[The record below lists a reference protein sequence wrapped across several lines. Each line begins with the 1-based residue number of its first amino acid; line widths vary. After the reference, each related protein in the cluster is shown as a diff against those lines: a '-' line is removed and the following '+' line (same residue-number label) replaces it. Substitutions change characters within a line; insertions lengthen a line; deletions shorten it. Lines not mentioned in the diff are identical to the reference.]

1 MLLLWSPTGTP
12 VLGLNEAESPVDSG
26 RQTPAPGQWI
36 EGAKALAAFQAEHSA
51 TGQSGKNQHHGSKA
65 MTLKDVTSVCQ
76 HGAKHGLSHSFMF
89 RPLGEHYAT
98 ARVTVFHESG
108 ESIFSEIGFSTD
120 FKGARSQEQALGS
133 AKTYYH
139 KYMLSGLYG
148 LANDDDDD
156 GESAVRSQAAQAA
169 KPVAKPVAT
178 PKQQSAPPVPSPAQV
193 EKAMNAVVSD
203 GAPDL
208 PITSE
213 AKANSLRILKSDP
226 KAKAAFIAQ
235 FYPSKSH
242 LVASDVKTMGHAQF
256 LDEQELVSIPF

>member
-1 MLLLWSPTGTP
+1 MGLPETESPTNSGQSTP
-12 VLGLNEAESPVDSG
+12 V
-26 RQTPAPGQWI
+26 PGQWI
-36 EGAKALAAFQAEHSA
+36 AGAKALAAFQAEHSA

-65 MTLKDVTSVCQ
+65 MTLKDVTTVCQ

-98 ARVTVFHESG
+98 ARVTLFHESG
-108 ESIFSEIGFSTD
+108 ESIFSEINFSTD

-156 GESAVRSQAAQAA
+156 AESAVRSQAAQAS

-178 PKQQSAPPVPSPAQV
+178 PKQQSAPPAASPAKV
-193 EKAMNAVVSD
+193 EEAMNAAVA
-203 GAPDL
+203 GAAITPD
-208 PITSE
+208 
-213 AKANSLRILKSDP
+213 AKANSLRILKTEDG
-226 KAKAAFIAQ
+226 KAKAAFLAK
-235 FYPSKSH
+235 FYPSKSK
-242 LVASDVKTMGHAQF
+242 LIGSDISTMEHAEF
-256 LDEQELVSIPF
+256 LDQFEMSTVPF

>member
-1 MLLLWSPTGTP
+1 MGLPETESPTNSGQSTP
-12 VLGLNEAESPVDSG
+12 V
-26 RQTPAPGQWI
+26 PGQWI
-36 EGAKALAAFQAEHSA
+36 AGAKALAAFQAEHSA

-65 MTLKDVTSVCQ
+65 MTLKDVTTVCQ

-98 ARVTVFHESG
+98 ARVTLFHESG

-156 GESAVRSQAAQAA
+156 GESAVRSQAAQAS
-169 KPVAKPVAT
+169 KPAAKPVAT
-178 PKQQSAPPVPSPAQV
+178 PKQQSAPPAASPAKV
-193 EKAMNAVVSD
+193 EEAMNAAVA
-203 GAPDL
+203 GAAITPD
-208 PITSE
+208 
-213 AKANSLRILKSDP
+213 AKANSLRILKTEDG
-226 KAKAAFIAQ
+226 KAKAAFLAK
-235 FYPSKSH
+235 FYPSKSK
-242 LVASDVKTMGHAQF
+242 LIGSDISTMEHAEF
-256 LDEQELVSIPF
+256 LDQFEMSTVPF

>member
-1 MLLLWSPTGTP
+1 MGLPETESPT
-12 VLGLNEAESPVDSG
+12 NSG
-26 RQTPAPGQWI
+26 QSTPAPGQWI
-36 EGAKALAAFQAEHSA
+36 AGAKALAAFQAEHSA

-76 HGAKHGLSHSFMF
+76 GGAKHGLSHSFMF
-89 RPLGEHYAT
+89 RPLGENYAT

-156 GESAVRSQAAQAA
+156 GESAVRSQAAQAP

-178 PKQQSAPPVPSPAQV
+178 PKQQSAPAPAASPAKV
-193 EKAMNAVVSD
+193 EEAMKEAIADLNITPTAKENA
-203 GAPDL
+203 
-208 PITSE
+208 
-213 AKANSLRILKSDP
+213 LRILKKEDG
-226 KAKAAFIAQ
+226 KAKAAFMAK
-235 FYPSKSH
+235 FYPSKSK
-242 LVASDVKTMGHAQF
+242 LIGSDISTMEHAEF
-256 LDEQELVSIPF
+256 LDQFEMSTVPF

>member
-1 MLLLWSPTGTP
+1 M
-12 VLGLNEAESPVDSG
+12 
-26 RQTPAPGQWI
+26 
-36 EGAKALAAFQAEHSA
+36 AAFQAGYSA

-76 HGAKHGLSHSFMF
+76 HGATHGLSHSFTL
-89 RPLGEHYAT
+89 RLSPLGESYAI

-156 GESAVRSQAAQAA
+156 GESAVRSQAAQTPKPAA
-169 KPVAKPVAT
+169 KPVAA
-178 PKQQSAPPVPSPAQV
+178 PKQQSAPAPAPSPAKTEEAIQ
-193 EKAMNAVVSD
+193 AVV
-203 GAPDL
+203 AAHDL
-208 PITSE
+208 IQPITPE
-213 AKANSLRILKSDP
+213 KVAAHDLNQPITPENKEMALRIIKNPDG
-226 KAKAAFIAQ
+226 KAKAAFMAK
-235 FYPSKSH
+235 FYPSKSK
-242 LVASDVKTMGHAQF
+242 LIGSDINTMEHAEFLGQF
-256 LDEQELVSIPF
+256 EISAAPF

>member
-1 MLLLWSPTGTP
+1 MGTP
-12 VLGLNEAESPVDSG
+12 ETESPINSG
-26 RQTPAPGQWI
+26 HQAPDQWI
-36 EGAKALAAFQAEHSA
+36 AGAKAMAAFQAGYSA

-76 HGAKHGLSHSFMF
+76 HGATHGLSHSFTL
-89 RPLGEHYAT
+89 RLSPLGESYAI

-156 GESAVRSQAAQAA
+156 GESAVRSQAAQTPKPAA
-169 KPVAKPVAT
+169 KPVAA
-178 PKQQSAPPVPSPAQV
+178 PKQQSAPAPAPSPAKTEEAIQ
-193 EKAMNAVVSD
+193 AVV
-203 GAPDL
+203 AAHDL
-208 PITSE
+208 NQPITPE
-213 AKANSLRILKSDP
+213 NKEMALRIIKNPDG
-226 KAKAAFIAQ
+226 KAKSAFMAK
-235 FYPSKSH
+235 FYPSKSK
-242 LVASDVKTMGHAQF
+242 LIGSDINTMEHAEFLGQF
-256 LDEQELVSIPF
+256 EISAAPF

>member
-1 MLLLWSPTGTP
+1 MGLPETESPTNSGQSTP
-12 VLGLNEAESPVDSG
+12 V
-26 RQTPAPGQWI
+26 PGQWI
-36 EGAKALAAFQAEHSA
+36 AGAKALAAFQAEHSA

-65 MTLKDVTSVCQ
+65 MTLKDVTTVCQ

-108 ESIFSEIGFSTD
+108 ESIFSEINFSTD

-156 GESAVRSQAAQAA
+156 AESAVRSQAAQAS

-178 PKQQSAPPVPSPAQV
+178 PKQQSAPPAASPAKV
-193 EKAMNAVVSD
+193 EEAMNAAVA
-203 GAPDL
+203 GAAITPD
-208 PITSE
+208 
-213 AKANSLRILKSDP
+213 AKANSLRILKTEDG
-226 KAKAAFIAQ
+226 KAKAAFLAK
-235 FYPSKSH
+235 FYPSKSK
-242 LVASDVKTMGHAQF
+242 LIGSDISTMEHAEF
-256 LDEQELVSIPF
+256 LDQFEMSTVPF

>member
-1 MLLLWSPTGTP
+1 MGLPETEKPT
-12 VLGLNEAESPVDSG
+12 NSG
-26 RQTPAPGQWI
+26 QSTPAPGQWI
-36 EGAKALAAFQAEHSA
+36 AGAKALAAFQAEHSA

-65 MTLKDVTSVCQ
+65 MTLKDVTTVCQ

-108 ESIFSEIGFSTD
+108 ESIFSEINFSTD

-156 GESAVRSQAAQAA
+156 AESAVRSQAAQAS

-178 PKQQSAPPVPSPAQV
+178 PKQQSAPPAASPAKV
-193 EKAMNAVVSD
+193 EEAMNAAVA
-203 GAPDL
+203 GAAITPD
-208 PITSE
+208 
-213 AKANSLRILKSDP
+213 AKANSLRILKTEDG
-226 KAKAAFIAQ
+226 KAKAAFLAK
-235 FYPSKSH
+235 FYPSKSK
-242 LVASDVKTMGHAQF
+242 LIGSDISTMEHAEF
-256 LDEQELVSIPF
+256 LDQFEMSTVPF

>member
-1 MLLLWSPTGTP
+1 
-12 VLGLNEAESPVDSG
+12 V
-26 RQTPAPGQWI
+26 PGQWI
-36 EGAKALAAFQAEHSA
+36 AGAKALAAFQAEHSA

-76 HGAKHGLSHSFMF
+76 GGAKHGLSHSFMF
-89 RPLGEHYAT
+89 RPLGENYAT

-156 GESAVRSQAAQAA
+156 GESAVRSQAAQAP

-178 PKQQSAPPVPSPAQV
+178 PKQQSAPAPAASPAKV
-193 EKAMNAVVSD
+193 EEAMKEAIADLNITPTAKENA
-203 GAPDL
+203 
-208 PITSE
+208 
-213 AKANSLRILKSDP
+213 LRILKKEDG
-226 KAKAAFIAQ
+226 KAKAAFMEK
-235 FYPSKSH
+235 FYPSKSK
-242 LVASDVKTMGHAQF
+242 LIGSDISTMEHAEF
-256 LDEQELVSIPF
+256 LDQFEMSTVPF

>member
-1 MLLLWSPTGTP
+1 
-12 VLGLNEAESPVDSG
+12 
-26 RQTPAPGQWI
+26 
-36 EGAKALAAFQAEHSA
+36 
-51 TGQSGKNQHHGSKA
+51 

-89 RPLGEHYAT
+89 RPLGENYAT

-156 GESAVRSQAAQAA
+156 GESAVRAHAAQAP
-169 KPVAKPVAT
+169 KPVAKPVVA
-178 PKQQSAPPVPSPAQV
+178 PKQQSTPAPVPTPAKVEEAMQAAIASEGELSPAL
-193 EKAMNAVVSD
+193 KA
-203 GAPDL
+203 
-208 PITSE
+208 E
-213 AKANSLRILKSDP
+213 ALRIIKTPDG
-226 KAKAAFIAQ
+226 KAKAAFMAK
-235 FYPSKSH
+235 FYPSKSK
-242 LVASDVKTMGHAQF
+242 LIASDINTKEHCAF
-256 LDEQELVSIPF
+256 LDEFELSARLVH

>member
-1 MLLLWSPTGTP
+1 MGLPETESPTNSGQSTP
-12 VLGLNEAESPVDSG
+12 V
-26 RQTPAPGQWI
+26 PGQWI
-36 EGAKALAAFQAEHSA
+36 AGAKALAAFQAEHSA

-76 HGAKHGLSHSFMF
+76 DGAKHGLSHSFMF

-156 GESAVRSQAAQAA
+156 GESAVRSQAAQAP
-169 KPVAKPVAT
+169 KPVAKPVAA
-178 PKQQSAPPVPSPAQV
+178 PEQQSAPPAASPAKV
-193 EKAMNAVVSD
+193 EEAMNAAIADVD
-203 GAPDL
+203 
-208 PITSE
+208 ITST
-213 AKANSLRILKSDP
+213 AKDNALRILKKDP
-226 KAKAAFIAQ
+226 KAKAAFLAK
-235 FYPSKSH
+235 FYPSKSQ
-242 LVASDVKTMGHAQF
+242 LIVSDLKTMEHADF
-256 LDEQELVSIPF
+256 VEAFEISNAPF

>member
-1 MLLLWSPTGTP
+1 M
-12 VLGLNEAESPVDSG
+12 
-26 RQTPAPGQWI
+26 
-36 EGAKALAAFQAEHSA
+36 AAFQAGYSA

-76 HGAKHGLSHSFMF
+76 HGATHGLSHSFTL
-89 RPLGEHYAT
+89 RLSPLGESYAI

-156 GESAVRSQAAQAA
+156 GESAVRSQAAQNPKPAA
-169 KPVAKPVAT
+169 KP
-178 PKQQSAPPVPSPAQV
+178 APAPSPA
-193 EKAMNAVVSD
+193 KAEEAIQAVV
-203 GAPDL
+203 AAHDL
-208 PITSE
+208 NQPITPE
-213 AKANSLRILKSDP
+213 NKEMALRIIKNPDG
-226 KAKAAFIAQ
+226 KAKAAFMAK
-235 FYPSKSH
+235 FYPSKSK
-242 LVASDVKTMGHAQF
+242 LIGSDINTMEHAEFLGQF
-256 LDEQELVSIPF
+256 EISAAPF

>member
-1 MLLLWSPTGTP
+1 MGLPETESPTNSGQSTP
-12 VLGLNEAESPVDSG
+12 V
-26 RQTPAPGQWI
+26 PGQWI
-36 EGAKALAAFQAEHSA
+36 AGAKALAAFQAEHSA

-76 HGAKHGLSHSFMF
+76 QGAQYGLSHSFMF

-156 GESAVRSQAAQAA
+156 GESAVRSQAAQAP
-169 KPVAKPVAT
+169 KPVAKPVAA
-178 PKQQSAPPVPSPAQV
+178 PKQQSQPAPVSSPTKV
-193 EKAMNAVVSD
+193 EEAMNAAIADV
-203 GAPDL
+203 G
-208 PITSE
+208 ITPS
-213 AKANSLRILKSDP
+213 AKDNALKTLKRDP
-226 KAKAAFIAQ
+226 KAKAAFLAK
-235 FYPSKSH
+235 FYPSKSQ
-242 LVASDVKTMGHAQF
+242 LIVSDLKTMEHADF
-256 LDEQELVSIPF
+256 IEAFEISNAPF

>member
-1 MLLLWSPTGTP
+1 MGLPETESPTISGQSTP
-12 VLGLNEAESPVDSG
+12 V
-26 RQTPAPGQWI
+26 PGQWI
-36 EGAKALAAFQAEHSA
+36 AGAKALAAFQAEHSA

-76 HGAKHGLSHSFMF
+76 GGAKHGLSHSFMF
-89 RPLGEHYAT
+89 RPLGENYAT

-156 GESAVRSQAAQAA
+156 GESAVRSQAAQAP
-169 KPVAKPVAT
+169 KPVVKPVAT
-178 PKQQSAPPVPSPAQV
+178 PKQQSVPAAASPAKV
-193 EKAMNAVVSD
+193 EEAMKEAIADLSITPAAKENALRVLKKED
-203 GAPDL
+203 G
-208 PITSE
+208 
-213 AKANSLRILKSDP
+213 
-226 KAKAAFIAQ
+226 KAKAAFMAK
-235 FYPSKSH
+235 FYPSKSK
-242 LVASDVKTMGHAQF
+242 LIGSDVNTMEHAEF
-256 LDEQELVSIPF
+256 LDQFELSTVPF

>member
-1 MLLLWSPTGTP
+1 M
-12 VLGLNEAESPVDSG
+12 GLHETESPIDSG
-26 RQTPAPGQWI
+26 RQAPLPGQWV

-156 GESAVRSQAAQAA
+156 GESAVRSQAAQAP

-178 PKQQSAPPVPSPAQV
+178 PKQQSAPPAASPAKV
-193 EKAMNAVVSD
+193 EAAMNAAVA
-203 GAPDL
+203 GAAITPDQKE
-208 PITSE
+208 I
-213 AKANSLRILKSDP
+213 ALRILKKEDG
-226 KAKAAFIAQ
+226 KAKAAFMAK
-235 FYPSKSH
+235 FYPSKSK
-242 LVASDVKTMGHAQF
+242 LIGSDVNQLEHFNF
-256 LDEQELVSIPF
+256 LDAFELANAPF